1 MQKYQLTSF
10 LKTVNQVI
18 ITVANTCNICW
29 FSVLIQL
36 FPCYVQ
42 G

>member
-18 ITVANTCNICW
+18 ILVANTCNICLY
-29 FSVLIQL
+29 SVLFHPVTCQIK
-36 FPCYVQ
+36 
-42 G
+42 